1 MFTRKLG
8 KVYGK
13 IIWGKWVPRDV
24 TQLKPRYLYKAS
36 ENQSEWNSRINL
48 EFHKNTI
55 SKMLFWKNRLSLNQW
70 PLIIYDISKLAIFQW
85 SLIPIFML

>member
-1 MFTRKLG
+1 MFPRKLG

-13 IIWGKWVPRDV
+13 IIWGKWVLRDV

-36 ENQSEWNSRINL
+36 ESQSGWNSRINL

-55 SKMLFWKNRLSLNQW
+55 NESSFWKNKVS
-70 PLIIYDISKLAIFQW
+70 
-85 SLIPIFML
+85 